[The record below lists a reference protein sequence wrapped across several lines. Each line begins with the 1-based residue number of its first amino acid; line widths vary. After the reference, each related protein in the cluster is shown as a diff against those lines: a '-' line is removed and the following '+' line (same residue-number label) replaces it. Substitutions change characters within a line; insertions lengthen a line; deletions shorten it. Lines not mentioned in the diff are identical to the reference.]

1 MKRMRNCL
9 ILKFI
14 FQMNFGLSLPSL
26 PILNHNFTEKTEEL
40 DNFLHRN
47 SETLS
52 LRDQVSFDWCNKLDV
67 TLWLWQRTE
76 WRTKSLTVLSWLQQP
91 DFDLQN
97 AIVLET
103 TFQVP
108 FHSHSKWH
116 DPCGYRLVA
125 LHCCGLIYEVTA
137 MKCWT
142 YKEPYFLTAKV
153 LWWPWIYQSL

>member
-1 MKRMRNCL
+1 MRNCL

-67 TLWLWQRTE
+67 TL
-76 WRTKSLTVLSWLQQP
+76 
-91 DFDLQN
+91 
-97 AIVLET
+97 
-103 TFQVP
+103 
-108 FHSHSKWH
+108 
-116 DPCGYRLVA
+116 
-125 LHCCGLIYEVTA
+125 
-137 MKCWT
+137 
-142 YKEPYFLTAKV
+142 
-153 LWWPWIYQSL
+153 